1 MAQLC
6 GAAYVAKTGKDKGLA
21 MTTYYQLHESP
32 VGELLLISDGTALT
46 ALHMTAGK
54 YVPSVNADWA
64 RDETRTVLTQ
74 TRRELDEYF
83 NGKRRVFS
91 MPLALSGTEFQK
103 QAWIAL
109 TTIPFGEKRTYGQQ
123 AAIIGRPRAV
133 RAIGAANGKNPIG
146 IIVPCH
152 HVVGANGTLTGYAG
166 GLHNKE
172 FLLKLEGIF

>member
-1 MAQLC
+1 
-6 GAAYVAKTGKDKGLA
+6 
-21 MTTYYQLHESP
+21 MTTYYQLHDSP
-32 VGELLLISDGTALT
+32 VGELLLMSNGEALT

-54 YVPSVNADWA
+54 YVPSVNADWQHA
-64 RDETRTVLTQ
+64 EQPVLTQ

-83 NGKRRVFS
+83 NGERRAFS
-91 MPLALSGTEFQK
+91 MPLAPTGTVFQK

-109 TTIPFGEKRTYGQQ
+109 TKIPFGEKRTYGQQ
-123 AAIIGRPRAV
+123 AAIIGRPKAV

-152 HVVGANGTLTGYAG
+152 RVIGADGTLTGYAG

>member
-1 MAQLC
+1 
-6 GAAYVAKTGKDKGLA
+6 
-21 MTTYYQLHESP
+21 MTTYYQLHDSP
-32 VGELLLISDGTALT
+32 VGELLLISNGDALT
-46 ALHMTAGK
+46 ELHITAGK
-54 YVPSVNADWA
+54 YVPSVNAEWV
-64 RDETRTVLTQ
+64 RDEKHPILMQ

-91 MPLALSGTEFQK
+91 MPLAPSGTEFQK

-109 TTIPFGEKRTYGQQ
+109 TKIPFGEKRTYGQQ

-133 RAIGAANGKNPIG
+133 RATGAANGKNPIG

-152 HVVGANGTLTGYAG
+152 RVIGANGTLTGYAG

-172 FLLKLEGIF
+172 YLLKLEGIL

>member
-1 MAQLC
+1 
-6 GAAYVAKTGKDKGLA
+6 

-32 VGELLLISDGTALT
+32 VGELLLISNGEALT
-46 ALHMTAGK
+46 ALHMTAGR
-54 YVPSVNADWA
+54 YVPSVNVDWQHA
-64 RDETRTVLTQ
+64 EQPVLTQ

-83 NGKRRVFS
+83 TGKRRTFS
-91 MPLALSGTEFQK
+91 MPLAPTGTDFQK

-109 TTIPFGEKRTYGQQ
+109 TKIPFGEKRTYGQQ
-123 AAIIGRPRAV
+123 AAIIGRPKAV

-152 HVVGANGTLTGYAG
+152 RVIGADGTLTGYAG

>member
-6 GAAYVAKTGKDKGLA
+6 GAAYVAETGKSKGLEMA
-21 MTTYYQLHESP
+21 TYYQLHDSP
-32 VGELLLISDGTALT
+32 VGELLLISNGEALS

-54 YVPSVNADWA
+54 YVPAVNADWLRA
-64 RDETRTVLTQ
+64 EQPVLTQ

-83 NGKRRVFS
+83 DGKRHVFS
-91 MPLALSGTEFQK
+91 MPLAPSGTAFQK

-109 TTIPFGEKRTYGQQ
+109 TKIPFGEKRTYGQQ
-123 AAIIGRPRAV
+123 AAIIGRPKAA

-152 HVVGANGTLTGYAG
+152 RVIGADGTLTGYAG